1 MLTTH
6 SERTW
11 SRQGFAAGVLMAG
24 LTALSLLVPV
34 QAYSDGLEILSRFSN
49 GGEDMQVAV
58 YTEGDETVGL
68 VGIRGGDGKHVSIT
82 FNKQEMTDFIALVQ
96 RAQAIQSDSWV
107 EAGSFSETQTSSPSH
122 IVVYGGTSVQFSL
135 TDPSIGSYN
144 FVLVKSDIPGFLAGL
159 NQADGREKP

>member
-1 MLTTH
+1 MMSGYKARRRGWRGLT
-6 SERTW
+6 
-11 SRQGFAAGVLMAG
+11 AGVLMAG
-24 LTALSLLVPV
+24 VTALSLLLPL

-49 GGEDMQVAV
+49 GGEEMQVAV

-68 VGIRGGDGKHVSIT
+68 VGIRGTDGKHVSIT
-82 FNKQEMTDFIALVQ
+82 FNKPQMATFIALVQ
-96 RAQAIQSDSWV
+96 KAQAIQSDSWV

-144 FVLVKSDIPGFLAGL
+144 FVLTKSDISAFTDALT
-159 NQADGREKP
+159 QAQGREKP